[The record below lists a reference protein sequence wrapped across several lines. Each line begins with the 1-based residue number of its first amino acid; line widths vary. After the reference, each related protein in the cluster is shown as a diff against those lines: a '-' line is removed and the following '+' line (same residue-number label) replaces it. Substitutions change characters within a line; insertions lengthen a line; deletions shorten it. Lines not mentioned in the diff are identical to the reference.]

1 MRARSGCHCPCEAA
15 AAGTV
20 RTCCRHRGSLAP
32 ARRLL
37 VEPAFPGPPAMPSD
51 TRPPDDASSASTR
64 ERVGSCAA
72 LSRSFLKVAVCMAP
86 DLGSST
92 DLSAKPSQRRARSG
106 TASVPPGRMVIPA
119 TAAKDIAWFSSVA
132 LAALWPLLPS
142 TSGFAVFYKTLFYK
156 AHIAHD
162 STLEHPSIRASAIR
176 NVPSQPGALAL
187 TTAEAK
193 RARFFKRKNPTYH
206 TTCKIGPWPIPPS
219 PSAVSVPSWV
229 RWSKWRSGCTAECL
243 HLNVRSLQCSS
254 CTSKHVQSLKEWE
267 ARPSLPAFS
276 LSSFFVCLRP
286 TEQLRGMEN

>member
-162 STLEHPSIRASAIR
+162 STLEHPSIRNPQRPISTWG
-176 NVPSQPGALAL
+176 PGTHHCRGEEGQVLQ
-187 TTAEAK
+187 EEE
-193 RARFFKRKNPTYH
+193 PD
-206 TTCKIGPWPIPPS
+206 IPH
-219 PSAVSVPSWV
+219 
-229 RWSKWRSGCTAECL
+229 
-243 HLNVRSLQCSS
+243 HLQNWTVADS
-254 CTSKHVQSLKEWE
+254 
-267 ARPSLPAFS
+267 AFS
-276 LSSFFVCLRP
+276 LRSFRAFLGALVQVAQRMHRRMSAS
-286 TEQLRGMEN
+286 ERA